1 MGENGILHFHGRY
14 LNEKWSEE
22 MDLMGKTAIITGA
35 AGGIGAQTARQ
46 FVAVGAK
53 VMLVDLDENKLDQLS
68 REIGQENAVYSKTD
82 LTKLSEIEGMVKYA
96 VKELGKIDILVNA
109 AGVCQ
114 FVGMHEITEEN
125 WDEIININLKSV
137 FFLSR
142 SVMEKMKG
150 QKSGKIINIASSAA
164 ENGGILA
171 GAHYCA
177 AKAGVINLTKSLARL
192 LAEDNIQVNV
202 ISPGPVDTQMVDV
215 LSDAKKTEYI
225 SQIPLKRMG
234 TPEDIA
240 SAILF
245 LANSSSNYITGQ
257 IIRVN
262 GGLIM

>member
-1 MGENGILHFHGRY
+1 MNLT
-14 LNEKWSEE
+14 
-22 MDLMGKTAIITGA
+22 GKTAMITGS

-46 FVAVGAK
+46 FVEVGAK

-68 REIGQENAVYSKTD
+68 RELGQENAVYSKVD
-82 LTKLSEIEGMVKYA
+82 LTKLTEIESLVEHA
-96 VKELGKIDILVNA
+96 VSEFGKIDALVNA

-114 FVGMHEITEEN
+114 FIGMQEINEDN

-142 SVMEKMKG
+142 SVMEIMKN

-171 GAHYCA
+171 GAHYCV

-202 ISPGPVDTQMVDV
+202 ISPGPVETQMIDV
-215 LSDAKKTEYI
+215 LSEAKKAEYI

-245 LANSSSNYITGQ
+245 LADSSSNYITGQ
-257 IIRVN
+257 VIRVN